1 MCAFFQK
8 EQQCREPMPNS
19 QHFLDVTLADFRA
32 TKRLGQR
39 AMEQLRDDE
48 VNWSPD
54 GESNSIA
61 IIVKHLSG
69 NMISR
74 WTDIFTTD
82 GEKPDRNRDTEFEG
96 SVGDTT
102 ALMEIWERG
111 WSRLL
116 ETLES
121 LTPDDLE
128 RTILIR
134 GEPHTVVQA
143 IIRQTSHYAYHVGQ
157 IVFIAKHLR
166 SEGWQTLSVARGKS
180 EEYNQQ
186 MLAEKR

>member
-1 MCAFFQK
+1 MTNA
-8 EQQCREPMPNS
+8 
-19 QHFLDVTLADFRA
+19 QHFLDVILADFRA
-32 TKRLGQR
+32 TKRLGER
-39 AMEQLRDDE
+39 AMAQVQDDE
-48 VNWSPD
+48 MNWSPA

-61 IIVKHLSG
+61 IIVKHLAG

-74 WTDIFTTD
+74 WTEIFTTD

-96 SVGDTT
+96 STSVR
-102 ALMEIWERG
+102 AEVMELWERG
-111 WSRLL
+111 WARLL

-121 LTPDDLE
+121 LTPGDIE

-166 SEGWQTLSVARGKS
+166 SEGWQTLSVAKGKS
-180 EEYNQQ
+180 EEFNQQ
-186 MLAEKR
+186 MLAARNP

>member
-1 MCAFFQK
+1 MA
-8 EQQCREPMPNS
+8 NA
-19 QHFLDVTLADFRA
+19 QHFLDVIIADFRA
-32 TKRLGQR
+32 TKRLGER
-39 AMEQLRDDE
+39 AMAQLRDDE
-48 VNWSPD
+48 MDWSPD

-96 SVGDTT
+96 AASSRAEV
-102 ALMEIWERG
+102 MEQWERG
-111 WSRLL
+111 WGKLM

-121 LTPDDLE
+121 LRPEDLE

-134 GEPHTVVQA
+134 GEGHTVVQA

-157 IVFIAKHLR
+157 MVFLAKHLR
-166 SEGWQTLSVARGKS
+166 SEGWQTLSVPKGKS
-180 EEYNQQ
+180 EEFNRQ
-186 MLAEKR
+186 MLASKKP

>member
-1 MCAFFQK
+1 
-8 EQQCREPMPNS
+8 MPNS
-19 QHFLDVTLADFRA
+19 QHFLDVILADFRA
-32 TKRLGQR
+32 TKRLGER
-39 AMEQLRDDE
+39 AMGQLRDDE

-61 IIVKHLSG
+61 IIVKHLAG

-82 GEKPDRNRDTEFEG
+82 GEKPDRNRDSEFEG
-96 SVGDTT
+96 
-102 ALMEIWERG
+102 ALTGKTEVMELWKRG
-111 WSRLL
+111 WRRLL

-121 LTPDDLE
+121 LGPDDLE

-180 EEYNQQ
+180 EEFNQR
-186 MLAEKR
+186 MLGITSENQTETTELDM

>member
-1 MCAFFQK
+1 
-8 EQQCREPMPNS
+8 MPNS

>member
-1 MCAFFQK
+1 MLNA
-8 EQQCREPMPNS
+8 
-19 QHFLDVTLADFRA
+19 QHFLEVILSDFHK
-32 TKRLGQR
+32 TKLLGER
-39 AMEQLRDDE
+39 AMAQLRDDE

-61 IIVKHLSG
+61 IIVKHLAG

-82 GEKPDRNRDTEFEG
+82 GEKPDRNRDSEFEG
-96 SVGDTT
+96 TINGQTE
-102 ALMEIWERG
+102 LLELWERG

-116 ETLES
+116 QTLES
-121 LTPDDLE
+121 LTPNDLE

-134 GEPHTVVQA
+134 AEPHTVVQA

-157 IVFIAKHLR
+157 MVFIAKHLR
-166 SEGWQTLSVARGKS
+166 SEGWQTLSVPRGKS
-180 EEYNQQ
+180 EEFNQQ
-186 MLAEKR
+186 MLEVGKR

>member
-1 MCAFFQK
+1 MLNA
-8 EQQCREPMPNS
+8 
-19 QHFLDVTLADFRA
+19 QHFLEVILSDFHKTKLLGERA
-32 TKRLGQR
+32 I
-39 AMEQLRDDE
+39 AQLRDDE
-48 VNWSPD
+48 MNWSPD
-54 GESNSIA
+54 NESNSIA
-61 IIVKHLSG
+61 IIVKHLAG

-96 SVGDTT
+96 KLSSKTEV
-102 ALMEIWERG
+102 MELWERG
-111 WSRLL
+111 WNRLL
-116 ETLES
+116 GTLEA

-134 GEPHTVVQA
+134 AEPHTVVQA

-166 SEGWQTLSVARGKS
+166 NQNWQTLSVARGKS
-180 EEYNQQ
+180 EQFNQQ
-186 MLAEKR
+186 MLEAGTR